1 MVVVGG
7 EGPPIVVIPGIQ
19 GRWRWMAPL
28 VDALARRHRVVTF
41 SLNEARGDRLFDR
54 WCDLVDRS
62 AAAAGSGPVAIAGMS
77 FGGLI
82 ALRYAASRPNRT
94 SHLVLISTPSPRWR
108 PDAASLGYADRPWR
122 SLPAFL
128 RRTRTRLAPE
138 LATAFPQRA
147 DRTAFSISQTGRL
160 LRAPQSPARMADWI
174 HAWMAEDLT
183 PDSARVTAPTLVV
196 TGEPALDR
204 VVPVESSLE
213 YLSLITGAEH
223 AVIADTGH
231 LGVITKPDVAA
242 GLIGRFLAS

>member
-1 MVVVGG
+1 MVVVDG

-28 VDALARRHRVVTF
+28 IDALARRHRVATF

-62 AAAAGSGPVAIAGMS
+62 AAAAGRGPVAIAGLS

-82 ALRYAASRPNRT
+82 ALRYAASRPDRT
-94 SHLVLISTPSPRWR
+94 SHLVLISAPSPRWR
-108 PDAASLGYADRPWR
+108 PDAAALGYAGRPWR

-138 LATAFPQRA
+138 LAAAFPRRA
-147 DRTAFSISQTGRL
+147 ERAAFSLAQIGRL
-160 LRAPQSPARMADWI
+160 VRAPQSPARMADWI
-174 HAWMAEDLT
+174 HAWMAEDFARD
-183 PDSARVTAPTLVV
+183 PARVTAPTLVV
-196 TGEPALDR
+196 TGEPALDGI
-204 VVPVESSLE
+204 VPVDSSLE
-213 YLSLITGAEH
+213 YLSLIAH
-223 AVIADTGH
+223 ARHAIIAGTGH

-242 GLIGRFLAS
+242 DLIGRFLAS